1 MKILSFCVFIIL
13 LSFQSCLPTDDRSEI
28 VSFWTDSVLD
38 SDTEYTLY
46 INENEVGEISQ
57 SYESTVCGMEGL
69 VNVNILDEKDMN
81 LELRSSNGEIVEI
94 GTINLSSPS
103 TGIMVKPNVEDTIY
117 VSHDIDDPCTLVRLR
132 W

>member
-1 MKILSFCVFIIL
+1 M